1 MKLTPRQID
10 YFNRERDKLIYQIEL
25 KRKHDI
31 HDGLFLDLARMEA
44 FKLVSELHNLELNNT
59 KPVKTLQ
66 FGGKDVG

>member
-10 YFNRERDKLIYQIEL
+10 HFNRERDKLIYQIEL
-25 KRKHDI
+25 KKKHKI
-31 HDGLFLDLARMEA
+31 NDGLFLDIARMEA

-66 FGGKDVG
+66 FGGKDG